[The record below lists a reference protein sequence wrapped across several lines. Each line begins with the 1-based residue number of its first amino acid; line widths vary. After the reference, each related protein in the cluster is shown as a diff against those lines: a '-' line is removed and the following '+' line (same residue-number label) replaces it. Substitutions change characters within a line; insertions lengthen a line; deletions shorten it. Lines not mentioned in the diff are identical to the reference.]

1 MYSEAR
7 PRPVIQDLA
16 IDRMRNRFLSYRRVG
31 PFKAKPFPLSNIV
44 LSLCAIAALHLWLNT
59 ERVDLLLGESFG
71 EPRQGHQ
78 STLSALDSTIVNQTQ
93 PVPPGWACV
102 RVERRTVVYSIHS
115 ATLRNLL
122 RCGWWNILSVTQGCD
137 DPDVIVLVPHIN
149 QTDPAVVALSKY
161 VKRQDESQ
169 KRSLIVFDDAGN
181 YGVSM
186 LGKVKG
192 TAESLARSVG
202 WAYRN
207 NTSSI
212 VVAGMGAMGEP
223 CRREFNLFWTFP
235 CTGLIAHH
243 AAPRLPDER
252 RRFLCLGGYPRAHKV
267 MLLSTLWAR
276 GALHQFAWS
285 AGTPTQ
291 VMADGFYS
299 QATILGAD
307 INHLRSYLNTAL
319 PHVFDV
325 DVAVSKQNGASFV
338 PAIYELGYV
347 HLILET
353 DYKPTR
359 LRYTEKTIKTIYAG
373 VPFIILAS
381 PGVLELLK
389 SHGFLTFHPYINET
403 YDAIESYAAR
413 STAIADEIDR
423 LLALSNE
430 EFVETL
436 DRLSVVARHN
446 QQWLGGHFQEKAAK
460 QSLYAFGIDDTPAF
474 RDDSLRSVMIDRGG
488 PRKPYNC

>member
-1 MYSEAR
+1 
-7 PRPVIQDLA
+7 VIQELT
-16 IDRMRNRFLSYRRVG
+16 IDPMGKHFLSYRRVG
-31 PFKAKPFPLSNIV
+31 PFKAKPFPLSKIV
-44 LSLCAIAALHLWLNT
+44 LPLCVIAALHLSLNT
-59 ERVDLLLGESFG
+59 KRVDLLLRESFD
-71 EPRQGHQ
+71 EIRQGHQ
-78 STLSALDSTIVNQTQ
+78 SKLPASDSTSANHIK
-93 PVPPGWACV
+93 PIPSGWACI

-122 RCGWWNILSVTQGCD
+122 RCGWWNIIPVTQGCD

-149 QTDPAVVALSKY
+149 QTDHAFVALTNY
-161 VKRQDESQ
+161 VKRQDPSPKQ
-169 KRSLIVFDDAGN
+169 TLIVFDDAGN

-202 WAYRN
+202 WAD

-212 VVAGMGAMGEP
+212 VVAGMGALGEP

-235 CTGLIAHH
+235 CTVLIAHH

-276 GALHQFAWS
+276 GALNHFAWS
-285 AGTPTQ
+285 AGTPTR

-299 QATILGAD
+299 RATKLGAD
-307 INHLRSYLNTAL
+307 INCLSSYLNDAL
-319 PHVFDV
+319 PHVLDIDV
-325 DVAVSKQNGASFV
+325 GASKQNGASFV
-338 PAIYELGYV
+338 PAIYELGSV

-359 LRYTEKTIKTIYAG
+359 LRYTEKTIKAIYAG

-389 SHGFLTFHPYINET
+389 SHGFLTFHPHINET
-403 YDAIESYAAR
+403 YDAIDSYAAR

-423 LLALSNE
+423 LLALSNK

-436 DRLSVVARHN
+436 VRLSVVAKHN
-446 QQWLGGHFQEKAAK
+446 QQWIIGHFQEKATQ
-460 QSLYAFGIDDTPAF
+460 QSMYAFGIEDAPAF
-474 RDDSLRSVMIDRGG
+474 SGDHLAAVMTARGG
-488 PRKPYNC
+488 GRMPYNC